1 MQKSNVR
8 RTKQEICVSKFC
20 CSEVSSSRPSS
31 TSVKP
36 IPYSCGPKSSTT
48 VNVLPNTNTE
58 ILIVESSLESIDWL
72 GDVDDPALAAVPDDH
87 TIFANVSQIPKTA
100 VSTAIWPITFIAA
113 MLQLTNYSPS
123 SGSHKLALSSKHT
136 DI

>member
-31 TSVKP
+31 TSVTP
-36 IPYSCGPKSSTT
+36 ITYSCGPKSSTT
-48 VNVLPNTNTE
+48 VLPNTNTE

-100 VSTAIWPITFIAA
+100 VSTAIWPITFVA
-113 MLQLTNYSPS
+113 N
-123 SGSHKLALSSKHT
+123 KLFT
-136 DI
+136 

>member
-1 MQKSNVR
+1 MQKINVR

-31 TSVKP
+31 TSVTP
-36 IPYSCGPKSSTT
+36 ITYSCGPKSSTT
-48 VNVLPNTNTE
+48 VLPYTNTE

-87 TIFANVSQIPKTA
+87 SIFANVSQIPKTA
-100 VSTAIWPITFIAA
+100 VSTAIWPITFVAA

-123 SGSHKLALSSKHT
+123 SGSH
-136 DI
+136 